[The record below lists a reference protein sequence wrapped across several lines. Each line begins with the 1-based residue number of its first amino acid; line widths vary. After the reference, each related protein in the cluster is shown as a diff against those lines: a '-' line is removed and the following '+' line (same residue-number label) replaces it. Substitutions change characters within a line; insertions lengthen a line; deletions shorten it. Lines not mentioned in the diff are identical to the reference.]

1 MLKEYDEFLKHA
13 SRVKVQYLTLI
24 ELKINLPTTDL
35 VIQMDFAEH
44 STCSAMDKIQSE
56 NFNATPVTL
65 HLKMLY
71 FKNEDPGRDLRTSS
85 LFQMLT
91 TIMLQQ
97 FLQF

>member
-1 MLKEYDEFLKHA
+1 M
-13 SRVKVQYLTLI
+13 KVQYLTLI

-35 VIQMDFAEH
+35 VIQLDFAEH

-65 HLKMLY
+65 HMKMLY
-71 FKNEDPGRDLRTSS
+71 LRNEDPGIDLRISS

-91 TIMLQQ
+91 IIMLQQ

>member
-1 MLKEYDEFLKHA
+1 MLKGYDEFLKHA

-35 VIQMDFAEH
+35 VIQLNFAEH

-56 NFNATPVTL
+56 NFNATPATL

-71 FKNEDPGRDLRTSS
+71 FRNEDPGRP
-85 LFQMLT
+85 
-91 TIMLQQ
+91 
-97 FLQF
+97 